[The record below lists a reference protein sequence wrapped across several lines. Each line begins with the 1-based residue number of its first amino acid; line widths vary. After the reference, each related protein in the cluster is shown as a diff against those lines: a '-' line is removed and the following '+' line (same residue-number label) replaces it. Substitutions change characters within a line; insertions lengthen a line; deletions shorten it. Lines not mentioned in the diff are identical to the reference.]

1 MDKFISRYIYI
12 YVCKGIEFDPHP
24 FHLLFYREIDERNKL
39 CMRWVIGSFPSVS
52 LIPSH
57 AANYHIYKTALFHI
71 QPWKLPAKRRGAW
84 LIFNLDSLSFFSF
97 AFILKTAS
105 RTEKKPN
112 FSFTQQQGKF
122 RIARRGIIGGIN
134 REINLFRK
142 KKRERKSFWSKLKR
156 RTFTRQK
163 LLVKILSSFPRGKK
177 KKKKIKSGFYASE
190 SLWRLKFFH
199 ICLSK
204 FKTILTRLEVEQ
216 AGKTPSPRR
225 LIFRYVEIT
234 VSRRD
239 SRRGKFA
246 VCKSIPSFRGDER
259 NLVNVISILS
269 CCAQFIA
276 VNRSSRA
283 I

>member
-1 MDKFISRYIYI
+1 
-12 YVCKGIEFDPHP
+12 
-24 FHLLFYREIDERNKL
+24 
-39 CMRWVIGSFPSVS
+39 MRWVIGSFPSVS

-134 REINLFRK
+134 KEINLFRK
-142 KKRERKSFWSKLKR
+142 KKEREEILLIEVKTANVYKTKAPRQDFIEFS
-156 RTFTRQK
+156 TRE
-163 LLVKILSSFPRGKK
+163 K